1 LNNYRGIT
9 LTPVISK
16 LFESIL
22 LNKCEEHLITD
33 ELQFGF
39 KKATGCA
46 QAVFTSQSVVEYF

>member
-1 LNNYRGIT
+1 M
-9 LTPVISK
+9 ISK